1 MNPLKVI
8 KASIISGIT
17 LISYLTHTHNC
28 QLGGG
33 TIFDPLIRN
42 DGHERWEMVVPN
54 ASVAEIHGTFKA
66 DLEIS
71 KCRIL
76 YISIYISLNSFR
88 PIHGDALWIG
98 LSFIQVVSYH
108 LLVVKPLPMSKL
120 IIISDTTKKISV
132 MFESKYKFD
141 TMKISSTKGSFI
153 SERVATLTNMVEL
166 IFFTGIGLRI

>member
-42 DGHERWEMVVPN
+42 GGHERWEMVVPN
-54 ASVAEIHGTFKA
+54 ASVAQIHGTFKA

-76 YISIYISLNSFR
+76 YISIYISLHSFKLYTR
-88 PIHGDALWIG
+88 WRIVHRWSD
-98 LSFIQVVSYH
+98 LSFIQVVGCH
-108 LLVVKPLPMSKL
+108 LLAVKPLPVSKL
-120 IIISDTTKKISV
+120 IIINGTTKKISV
-132 MFESKYKFD
+132 AFESKCKFD
-141 TMKISSTKGSFI
+141 IAI
-153 SERVATLTNMVEL
+153 
-166 IFFTGIGLRI
+166 